1 MKKLVSATAAAV
13 ALSVSAPAVA
23 RDRMAYVGIEAGA
36 LIVEDIKAESDGFV
50 FLPPP
55 CIPFCGGL
63 TAAVATPSGSG
74 VNADLDTGFDLD
86 AVAGYDWGYLRT
98 EAEVAYRSADFN
110 EFAFGPDN
118 FIYSGERDGGGNVSN
133 FSLSANFLGDL
144 PLGRGFSV
152 YAGPGFGWTSLQVH
166 AKVKGTSSGSA
177 KLNDETEDGW
187 MIQGIA
193 GFRKE
198 LSGNVDVG
206 VKYRFIRTNK
216 RQYDSGFLGDVE
228 GRLTT
233 HSILASF
240 IYNFGM

>member
-1 MKKLVSATAAAV
+1 MKMLVSATALAV
-13 ALSVSAPAVA
+13 ALCAATPAAA

-36 LIVEDIKAESDGFV
+36 LFVKDIKAESEGFV

-55 CIPFCGGL
+55 CLPFCGL

-74 VNADLDTGFDLD
+74 VNADLDTGYDLD
-86 AVAGYDWGYLRT
+86 AIVGYDWGYLRT
-98 EAEVAYRSADFN
+98 EAELAYRSADFN

-118 FIYSGERDGGGNVSN
+118 FIYSGDHDAGGNVSN
-133 FSLSANFLGDL
+133 YSLSANFLGDL
-144 PLGRGFSV
+144 TLGHGISV

-166 AKVKGTSSGSA
+166 AKVKDIGGGSA

-187 MIQGIA
+187 MVQGIA
-193 GFRKE
+193 GVRKQIA
-198 LSGNVDVG
+198 GNVDVG
-206 VKYRFIRTNK
+206 VKYRFIRTK
-216 RQYDSGFLGDVE
+216 QRQYDSGFLGDVE